1 MVHWMVKA
9 FLKLK
14 IHGDLVGVCKDIYIL
29 LEMVMEKENVESY
42 LNHLCQLHDL
52 YEFEIFLSNKKKV
65 YFYIVNLNFISKN

>member
-14 IHGDLVGVCKDIYIL
+14 IHGDLVGVFKDIYIL

-52 YEFEIFLSNKKKV
+52 YEFEIF
-65 YFYIVNLNFISKN
+65 